1 MSDFQLLQ
9 GLASVPAEL
18 KNCVVAI
25 GNFDGM
31 HLGHQIII
39 EKMLEIAHT
48 NNQPAIILTFEPH
61 PRDVFAPEPF
71 MFRLTDGAS
80 KAKLA
85 EAMEADA
92 IAILPFNKQLASLQ
106 PEDFVAKYLVGALG
120 AKTVVVGE
128 DFHFGKARRGTPQF
142 LKHAGR
148 EAGFDVLQMP
158 LLQAENDP
166 VSSSRIRAS
175 LNTSELDLA
184 NRLLGYHFLIGGE
197 VIMGDQRGRELGYP
211 TANFELPGTCLLA
224 QGVYAVRVRLGD
236 RLFDGVASLGKP
248 MFDIHKSP
256 FEVHIF
262 NFDEDIYG
270 QQIEVALIKHIR
282 GQMTFEGLKE
292 LIVQMDN
299 DSKRSKRALAA
310 LVPISPLDEK
320 LGLII
325 SG

>member
-1 MSDFQLLQ
+1 MNDFQLLE
-9 GLASVPAEL
+9 GLQDVPAAL
-18 KNCVVAI
+18 RGGVVAI

-39 EKMLEIAHT
+39 EKTLELARLH
-48 NNQPAIILTFEPH
+48 NQPAIILTFDPH
-61 PRDVFAPEPF
+61 PRDFFAPRPF
-71 MFRLTDGAS
+71 MFFLSDKQT

-85 EAMEADA
+85 KAMGVDA
-92 IAILPFNKQLASLQ
+92 IVILAFNKELSSLE
-106 PEDFVAKYLVGALG
+106 PEQFVEKFLVGALE

-128 DFHFGKARRGTPQF
+128 DFHFGKNRRGSPEF
-142 LKHAGR
+142 LKQAGNSF
-148 EAGFDVLQMP
+148 GFDVLQMP

-184 NRLLGYHFLIGGE
+184 NRLLGYHWLIGGE
-197 VIMGDQRGRELGYP
+197 VVMGDQRGRELGYP
-211 TANFELPGTCLLA
+211 TANFNLPANCLLDH
-224 QGVYAVRVRLGD
+224 GVYAVRVRLGE

-248 MFDIHKSP
+248 MFDIHQSP

-262 NFDEDIYG
+262 DFDEDIYG
-270 QQIEVALIKHIR
+270 QQIEVALISHIR

-292 LIVQMDN
+292 LIVQMDA
-299 DSKRSKRALAA
+299 DSKKAKKALADV
-310 LVPISPLDEK
+310 VPLSHMDEK

-325 SG
+325 GG